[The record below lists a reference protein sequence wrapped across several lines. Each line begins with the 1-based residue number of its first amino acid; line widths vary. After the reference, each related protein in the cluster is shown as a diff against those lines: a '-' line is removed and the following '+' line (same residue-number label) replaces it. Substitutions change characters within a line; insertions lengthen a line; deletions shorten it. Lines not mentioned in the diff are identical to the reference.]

1 MQNDKAVIILNHGT
15 RNKQAQESFN
25 TFAQTLRKKFP
36 AMIVEHASME
46 LSEPRIPIVIK
57 KLYESGKRDIVIVPF
72 FLFSGMHI
80 VRDIPEIIEKER
92 QKYSDLKIT
101 FGKPLMPDNRLMD
114 ILYDRIKETLK

>member
-25 TFAQTLRKKFP
+25 VFARTLREKFQ
-36 AMIVEHASME
+36 AVIIEHASME
-46 LSEPRIPIVIK
+46 LSEPSMPVIIK

-80 VRDIPEIIEKER
+80 VKDIPEIIEEER

-101 FGKPLMPDNRLMD
+101 FGKPIMPDNRLMD

>member
-25 TFAQTLRKKFP
+25 VFARTLREKFQ
-36 AMIVEHASME
+36 AVIIEHASME
-46 LSEPRIPIVIK
+46 LSEPSMPVIIK

-80 VRDIPEIIEKER
+80 VKDIPEIIEEER

-101 FGKPLMPDNRLMD
+101 FGKPLMPDKRLMD
-114 ILYDRIKETLK
+114 ILYDRIKEILK